1 MSTPAMSS
9 TPMSLKAFCTLSP
22 HNPMSFDNRHD
33 AAEQVRAELDHQRR
47 RLDPLSTRLDVF
59 TLVALGLGQRGVVVL
74 QRDSA
79 EGDLPGLVLHDVG
92 QHLLG
97 QRSCADMSRSTPK
110 AASASPSM

>member
-1 MSTPAMSS
+1 MSKPAMSS

-47 RLDPLSTRLDVF
+47 RVDPLSTLLDVHAKGFENLLATEPVAHQVTGVDDKLF
-59 TLVALGLGQRGVVVL
+59 TIAPFCLGQRGVVVL

-79 EGDLPGLVLHDVG
+79 E
-92 QHLLG
+92 
-97 QRSCADMSRSTPK
+97 RN
-110 AASASPSM
+110 